1 MRAMATAGRVAVLL
15 AASGLAIAAT
25 PRTMTE
31 AALREHVERH
41 DLTHDRRD
49 MSLDAATAWDDDDD
63 DDLGVGG
70 GFGFGARDGTGTRD
84 RTARL
89 DDVDDDPN
97 PLDARACAPPR
108 ASDLVRLGWK
118 WNAWKYAP
126 RAVPPVAVAYSVG
139 VGRDITFDAALLAA
153 HPTLE
158 MHAFDNTPVASEFV
172 HALGLAGGVPAA
184 WTWHRL
190 LLSPRDAR
198 SVTLALPE
206 GRADSYAPV
215 EDAGEGASS
224 PVTLPARPFWRIVA
238 RLGHRLVHLLKMD
251 VEGAEFETIA
261 AMEAYYGEAG
271 PPVCQFL
278 VEWHERFFPGGGSK
292 DPKDPKGP
300 KDPNPKPSA
309 TVGGDEPSFGV
320 GGDGRRLSGR
330 QLREDAEAALRR
342 MGFRE
347 MECWT
352 GDECAWWSCA
362 RCPKEK
368 NQGM

>member
-1 MRAMATAGRVAVLL
+1 MRATAGRVAVLL

-63 DDLGVGG
+63 DLGAGG
-70 GFGFGARDGTGTRD
+70 GFGTRDGTRD

-89 DDVDDDPN
+89 DDVDDDPK
-97 PLDARACAPPR
+97 PLDARACAPR
-108 ASDLVRLGWK
+108 ASDLERLGWK

-126 RAVPPVAVAYSVG
+126 RFVPAEAVAYSVG

-172 HALGLAGGVPAA
+172 HALGLAGGVPRA

-190 LLSPRDAR
+190 LLAPRDAR
-198 SVTLALPE
+198 SVALALPE

-215 EDAGEGASS
+215 ADAGEGASS

-278 VEWHERFFPGGGSK
+278 VEWHERFFPDGGSE
-292 DPKDPKGP
+292 
-300 KDPNPKPSA
+300 DPNPKPSA
-309 TVGGDEPSFGV
+309 TVGKDEPSFGV

-330 QLREDAEAALRR
+330 QLRANAESSLRR

-347 MECWT
+347 VECWS
-352 GDECAWWSCA
+352 GDECAYWSCE
-362 RCPKEK
+362 RCPKENDEK
-368 NQGM
+368 IRGRAGAIANEDRRGL

>member
-1 MRAMATAGRVAVLL
+1 MRATAGRVAVLL

-63 DDLGVGG
+63 DLGVGG
-70 GFGFGARDGTGTRD
+70 GFGTRDGTRD

-89 DDVDDDPN
+89 DDVDDDPK
-97 PLDARACAPPR
+97 PLDARACAPR
-108 ASDLVRLGWK
+108 ASDLERLGWK

-126 RAVPPVAVAYSVG
+126 RFVPAEAVAYSVG

-172 HALGLAGGVPAA
+172 HALGLAGGVPRA

-190 LLSPRDAR
+190 LLAPRDAR
-198 SVTLALPE
+198 SVALALPE

-215 EDAGEGASS
+215 ADAGESASS

-238 RLGHRLVHLLKMD
+238 RLDTVSSTYSRWTSRAPSSRPSPRWRRTTARRVRPCVSFSSSGTSDSSRTAGVKIQIRNHPRRSGKTNRRSGLAGT
-251 VEGAEFETIA
+251 GAV
-261 AMEAYYGEAG
+261 Y
-271 PPVCQFL
+271 
-278 VEWHERFFPGGGSK
+278 PGGSFAPTRSRPCAGW
-292 DPKDPKGP
+292 GFARW
-300 KDPNPKPSA
+300 SA
-309 TVGGDEPSFGV
+309 E
-320 GGDGRRLSGR
+320 RRRVRVLVVR
-330 QLREDAEAALRR
+330 AVPERE
-342 MGFRE
+342 
-347 MECWT
+347 
-352 GDECAWWSCA
+352 
-362 RCPKEK
+362 
-368 NQGM
+368 

>member
-1 MRAMATAGRVAVLL
+1 MRAIATAGRVAILL

-31 AALREHVERH
+31 AALREHV
-41 DLTHDRRD
+41 
-49 MSLDAATAWDDDDD
+49 A
-63 DDLGVGG
+63 G
-70 GFGFGARDGTGTRD
+70 GFGLSARDGTGTRD

-108 ASDLVRLGWK
+108 ASHLVRLGWK

-126 RAVPPVAVAYSVG
+126 RAIPPAAVAYSVG

-172 HALGLAGGVPAA
+172 RALGLAGGVPPA

-215 EDAGEGASS
+215 DDAGEGASS

-238 RLGHRLVHLLKMD
+238 RLEHRLVHLLKMD

-261 AMEAYYGEAG
+261 AMEAYYGDAG

-292 DPKDPKGP
+292 DPKDP
-300 KDPNPKPSA
+300 NPKPSA
-309 TVGGDEPSFGV
+309 TVGGDEPSFGM

-330 QLREDAEAALRR
+330 QLRADAEAALRR

-368 NQGM
+368 HEGM

>member
-1 MRAMATAGRVAVLL
+1 MRATAGRVAVLL

-63 DDLGVGG
+63 DLGVGG
-70 GFGFGARDGTGTRD
+70 GFGTRDGTRD

-89 DDVDDDPN
+89 DDVDDDPK

-108 ASDLVRLGWK
+108 ASDLERLGWK

-126 RAVPPVAVAYSVG
+126 RFVPAEAVAYSVG

-172 HALGLAGGVPAA
+172 HALGLAGGVPRA

-190 LLSPRDAR
+190 LLAPRDAR
-198 SVTLALPE
+198 SVALALPE

-215 EDAGEGASS
+215 ADAGEGASS

-278 VEWHERFFPGGGSK
+278 VEWHERFFPDGGSE
-292 DPKDPKGP
+292 
-300 KDPNPKPSA
+300 DPNPKPSA
-309 TVGGDEPSFGV
+309 TVGKDEPSFGV

-330 QLREDAEAALRR
+330 QLRANAESSLRR

-347 MECWT
+347 VECWS
-352 GDECAWWSCA
+352 GDECAYWSCE
-362 RCPKEK
+362 RCPKENDEK
-368 NQGM
+368 IRGRAGAIANEDRRGL